1 MVGLRIFS
9 LTVSYSLTFETDMG
23 KKKKKKKTKNLNVS
37 QLCSNTT

>member
-23 KKKKKKKTKNLNVS
+23 KKKEDKESDCKSTL
-37 QLCSNTT
+37 Q